1 LDSAAPLEVGEKGDD
16 QQVCIS
22 EVSGIELASDY
33 RDYHGLVMAAVAF
46 LSWLLVHSSVLVFW
60 SAILWVTLSFINI

>member
-16 QQVCIS
+16 QQVRIS
-22 EVSGIELASDY
+22 EVSGIALASDC

-46 LSWLLVHSSVLVFW
+46 LSLALGAFFRSGLLVCYSMGDVEFH
-60 SAILWVTLSFINI
+60 